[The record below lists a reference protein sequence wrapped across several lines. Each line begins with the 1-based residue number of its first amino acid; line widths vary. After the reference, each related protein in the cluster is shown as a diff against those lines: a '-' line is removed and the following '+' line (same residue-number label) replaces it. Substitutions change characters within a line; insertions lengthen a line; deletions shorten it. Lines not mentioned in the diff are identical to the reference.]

1 MSQELHARVAP
12 PPGRRPFVS
21 MLVSWVWLGFL
32 ALLAYPYLKDGQCIA
47 GIKDEDGVLAIA
59 WVGSLG
65 ALTAN
70 FSDIARRADRWNPH
84 LATWFFVRPLIGAAF
99 GAIGYLIFRAAVQ
112 VSVTITTD
120 LEGPAILGYV
130 IAFTLGYREEMF
142 RELLKRITD
151 LLATAGGGDV
161 EPPSAPPGLRC
172 EAGSADDKDVT
183 ISWNPSSDNV
193 AVAGYNVYRN
203 RWFLAAVLVG
213 RPGGNEPA
221 TQPEGGNASG
231 RGREP
236 ERISFVDRPPGD
248 PREFV
253 YSVTAFDAA
262 GNESAP
268 AGPVPV
274 HISGSESSSR
284 RRPWLWR

>member
-1 MSQELHARVAP
+1 
-12 PPGRRPFVS
+12 

-32 ALLAYPYLKDGQCIA
+32 ALLAYRYLKDGQCIA
-47 GIKDEDGVLAIA
+47 GRMRMASWRSHGWRA
-59 WVGSLG
+59 WEP
-65 ALTAN
+65 LTAN

-99 GAIGYLIFRAAVQ
+99 GAIGYLIFRAAIQ
-112 VSVTITTD
+112 VSVTNTAD
-120 LEGPAILGYV
+120 LGGPAILGYV

-161 EPPSAPPGLRC
+161 EPPSAPPGLLC
-172 EAGSADDKDVT
+172 EAGSAADSDVT

-193 AVAGYNVYRN
+193 AVAGYNVYRD

-221 TQPEGGNASG
+221 TQHEGGNASG

-236 ERISFVDRPPGD
+236 ERISFVDC
-248 PREFV
+248 PREDLRALV

-262 GNESAP
+262 GNESTP

-274 HISGSESSSR
+274 HITSSESALVASSR
-284 RRPWLWR
+284 RRPWLWRKASAWWRLSR